1 MGINST
7 EVAYGFGQM
16 GSLFLDASGAA
27 SPPDGK
33 VFIAITFLAD
43 TIFDASGGL
52 VSQTKET
59 VADGANTGKVLATE
73 LGLEWPSTEAAAH
86 NVSDGSETA
95 ISGSG
100 GLQIDAS
107 NTFPMGATIYGRWIE
122 IDLTSGMCIAY
133 IGE

>member
-1 MGINST
+1 MAMKDIT
-7 EVAYGFGQM
+7 EYSFGQL
-16 GSLFLDASGAA
+16 GSVFLDASGAA
-27 SPPDGK
+27 SPPNGK

-43 TIFDASGGL
+43 SVFDASGGL

-59 VADGANTGKVLATE
+59 VSLGANTGKVMATE
-73 LGLEWPSTEAAAH
+73 HGLEWASTEAAAH

-107 NTFPMGATIYGRWIE
+107 NTFPAGVSIYGRYIE

>member
-1 MGINST
+1 MAQNST
-7 EVAYGFGQM
+7 EVAYQFGQM
-16 GSLFLDASGAA
+16 GSVFLDASGAA

-33 VFIAITFLAD
+33 VFVAITMLDD
-43 TIFDASGGL
+43 TVFDATGGL
-52 VSQTKET
+52 VSQTNET
-59 VADGANTGKVLATE
+59 VALGTSTGKVLATE
-73 LGLEWPSTEAAAH
+73 LGLEWASTEAAAH
-86 NVSDGSETA
+86 NLSDGSETA

-107 NTFPMGATIYGRWIE
+107 NTFPKGVTIYGRYTE

>member
-1 MGINST
+1 MAIFQDT
-7 EVAYGFGQM
+7 AMQM
-16 GSLFLDASGAA
+16 GQLGSVFLDASGAA

-33 VFIAITFLAD
+33 VFVAITFLAD
-43 TIFDASGGL
+43 TVFDASGGL
-52 VSQTKET
+52 VSQTKAI
-59 VADGANTGKVLATE
+59 VADGANTGRVLATTD
-73 LGLEWPSTEAAAH
+73 GLEWASTEAAAH
-86 NVSDGSETA
+86 NLSDGSETA

-107 NTFPMGATIYGRWIE
+107 NTFPKGATIYGRYIE